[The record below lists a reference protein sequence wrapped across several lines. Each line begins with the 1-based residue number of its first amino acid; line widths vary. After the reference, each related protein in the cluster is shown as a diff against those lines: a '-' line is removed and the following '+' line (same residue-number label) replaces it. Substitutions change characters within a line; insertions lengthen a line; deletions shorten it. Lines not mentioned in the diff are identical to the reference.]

1 MSHSSPCDVCEIH
14 GSFPVTTCSII
25 LRFLQRLPILGCRG
39 ITMWHTWSCAP
50 QSLVSRW
57 HAGGSTFCW
66 SERNW
71 FGIQQCLNIDTW
83 QQFFT
88 SKWCRLRSIAQK
100 SISSDDLFQ
109 EKAEETLR
117 AIHKDQPCNTIEVCN
132 PQFLK
137 YDFLPNWDRKH
148 FVAPNHLDYPQPK
161 KEGQNWCCG
170 QIPTMWNLRFK
181 KWRWQRQRIC

>member
-71 FGIQQCLNIDTW
+71 FGIQMYSAVFEHWHLTAIFHFQMMPPKEYCAEVNLEW
-83 QQFFT
+83 
-88 SKWCRLRSIAQK
+88 WPVPRK
-100 SISSDDLFQ
+100 SW
-109 EKAEETLR
+109 R
-117 AIHKDQPCNTIEVCN
+117 NTPRN
-132 PQFLK
+132 PQRPALQYYWSVQPPVLK
-137 YDFLPNWDRKH
+137 VWFSSKLR
-148 FVAPNHLDYPQPK
+148 PK
-161 KEGQNWCCG
+161 AFRR
-170 QIPTMWNLRFK
+170 T
-181 KWRWQRQRIC
+181 